1 MAHQTDL
8 AVETGEVRTEAFEME
23 SPHVMGNI
31 NEPSTDNMAN
41 IATVEPIPPNGGYG
55 WVCAFAVFLINS
67 HTWGIN
73 ASWAVMMAYYA
84 THPKEMP
91 ASFFEYSLVGGL
103 SISAAMIISP
113 FVTIVRRRIGLR
125 LTLVLGSVLLFISLL
140 TSSFAVEIWQLFL
153 SQGVCFGVGMGL
165 SYISGAAVLP
175 PWFTSRRSLAV
186 GCATAGVGIGGLVYS
201 IASNVLIEE
210 VGIRWTYRILA
221 FCGLGANLLAAFLLK
236 EWGGRTQPDMRL
248 DEERFDPRDF
258 GRIEILLLI
267 AWGFATDL
275 GYVILLYSLPT
286 YASSIGLTPSQGAM
300 SSALLNL
307 GVALS
312 RPLIGYISDSFGR
325 INIAGMLTFL
335 CTISCFGLWLPA
347 TTYAPLL
354 VFSLIGGALCGVFWC
369 TITPVMAEVVGIQK
383 LASTFGS
390 LCIAMALPTTFG
402 GPLAMQIAGSGES
415 LKFTEAQLFVGFMFL
430 TGTLSVWFLRCW
442 QIFKVE
448 MEQGDN
454 STTTVRARRYWVSWL
469 TPRFLFSSRRV

>member
-23 SPHVMGNI
+23 SPHAMGNI

-55 WVCAFAVFLINS
+55 W
-67 HTWGIN
+67 
-73 ASWAVMMAYYA
+73 SWAVMMAYYA

-113 FVTIVRRRIGLR
+113 LVTIVRRRIGLR
-125 LTLVLGSVLLFISLL
+125 LTLILGSVLLFISLL
-140 TSSFAVEIWQLFL
+140 TSSFATEIWQLFL

-186 GCATAGVGIGGLVYS
+186 GCATAGVGIGGLVCS
-201 IASNVLIEE
+201 IASNVLVEE

-236 EWGGRTQPDMRL
+236 EWGGRAQPDMRL
-248 DEERFDPRDF
+248 NQERFDPRDF

-286 YASSIGLTPSQGAM
+286 YASSIGLTPAQGAM

-307 GVALS
+307 GMALS

-325 INIAGMLTFL
+325 INIAGILTFL

-454 STTTVRARRYWVSWL
+454 STTT
-469 TPRFLFSSRRV
+469 FSASLSLVT

>member
-1 MAHQTDL
+1 MPRQADL
-8 AVETGEVRTEAFEME
+8 AVETGEVGTETFEME
-23 SPHVMGNI
+23 SPHGNI
-31 NEPSTDNMAN
+31 DEPSTDNMAN

-55 WVCAFAVFLINS
+55 W
-67 HTWGIN
+67 
-73 ASWAVMMAYYA
+73 SWAVMMAYYA

-113 FVTIVRRRIGLR
+113 LVTIVRKRIGLR
-125 LTLVLGSVLLFISLL
+125 LTLILGSVLLFISLL
-140 TSSFAVEIWQLFL
+140 TSSFATQIWQLFL

-201 IASNVLIEE
+201 IASNTLIED

-221 FCGLGANLLAAFLLK
+221 FCGLGANLLAALLLK
-236 EWGGRTQPDMRL
+236 EWGGRTQPNMRL

-267 AWGFATDL
+267 GWGFATDL
-275 GYVILLYSLPT
+275 GYVILLYSLTPRFLDR
-286 YASSIGLTPSQGAM
+286 LTPAQGAM

-307 GVALS
+307 GMALS

-325 INIAGMLTFL
+325 INIAGILTFL
-335 CTISCFGLWLPA
+335 CTISCFALWLPG

-354 VFSLIGGALCGVFWC
+354 AFSLIGGALCGVFWC
-369 TITPVMAEVVGIQK
+369 TITPVMVEVVGIRK

-390 LCIAMALPTTFG
+390 LCIAMAVPTTFG

-430 TGTLSVWFLRCW
+430 TGTLCVWFLRCW

-448 MEQGDN
+448 VEQGDN
-454 STTTVRARRYWVSWL
+454 STTTVRATRYWVSWL
-469 TPRFLFSSRRV
+469 TPRFMFSSRRV

>member
-1 MAHQTDL
+1 MARQADIT
-8 AVETGEVRTEAFEME
+8 VEAGEVRTEAFEME
-23 SPHVMGNI
+23 SQPPYVMGNI
-31 NEPSTDNMAN
+31 NELSTDSMVNV
-41 IATVEPIPPNGGYG
+41 ATVEPIPPNGGYG
-55 WVCAFAVFLINS
+55 W
-67 HTWGIN
+67 
-73 ASWAVMMAYYA
+73 SWAVIMAYYA

-91 ASFFEYSLVGGL
+91 ASFFELSLVGGL
-103 SISAAMIISP
+103 SISAALLTSP
-113 FVTIVRRRIGLR
+113 LVTVVRKRIGLR
-125 LTLVLGSVLLFISLL
+125 LTLILGSVLLFISLI
-140 TSSFAVEIWQLFL
+140 TSSFATKIWQLFL
-153 SQGVCFGVGMGL
+153 SQGVCFGLGMGL

-186 GCATAGVGIGGLVYS
+186 GCATAGVGLGGLVYS
-201 IASNVLIEE
+201 IGANQLIED
-210 VGIRWTYRILA
+210 VGIRWTYRVLA

-236 EWGGRTQPDMRL
+236 EWGGRTQPDMRSN
-248 DEERFDPRDF
+248 EERFDPRDF

-286 YASSIGLTPSQGAM
+286 YASSIGLTPAQGAI

-307 GVALS
+307 GMALS
-312 RPLIGYISDSFGR
+312 RPLIGYLSDSFGR
-325 INIAGMLTFL
+325 INMAGILTFL
-335 CTISCFGLWLPA
+335 CTISCFAIWLPA

-369 TITPVMAEVVGIQK
+369 TITPVMVEVVGIQK

-390 LCIAMALPTTFG
+390 LCLAMAIPTTFG
-402 GPLAMQIAGSGES
+402 GPLAMQIAGSGEN

-442 QIFKVE
+442 QIFRVE

-454 STTTVRARRYWVSWL
+454 STTTVKATRYWVSWL
-469 TPRFLFSSRRV
+469 TPRFMFSARRV

>member
-1 MAHQTDL
+1 
-8 AVETGEVRTEAFEME
+8 
-23 SPHVMGNI
+23 
-31 NEPSTDNMAN
+31 
-41 IATVEPIPPNGGYG
+41 
-55 WVCAFAVFLINS
+55 
-67 HTWGIN
+67 
-73 ASWAVMMAYYA
+73 MAYYA
-84 THPKEMP
+84 THPDEMP

-103 SISAAMIISP
+103 SISAALIISP
-113 FVTIVRRRIGLR
+113 LVTIVRKRIGLR
-125 LTLVLGSVLLFISLL
+125 LTLILGSVFLFLSLI
-140 TSSFAVEIWQLFL
+140 TSSLATKMWQLFL

-186 GCATAGVGIGGLVYS
+186 GCATSGVGIGGLVYS
-201 IASNVLIEE
+201 IATNILIED
-210 VGIRWTYRILA
+210 VGIRLAYRILG

-236 EWGGRTQPDMRL
+236 ERGGRTQPDIQVL

-286 YASSIGLTPSQGAM
+286 YASSIGLTPTQGAT

-307 GVALS
+307 GLALS

-325 INIAGMLTFL
+325 INIAGILTFL
-335 CTISCFGLWLPA
+335 CTISCFALWLPA

-354 VFSLIGGALCGVFWC
+354 AFSLIGGALCGVFWC
-369 TITPVMAEVVGIQK
+369 TITPVMVEVVGIRK
-383 LASTFGS
+383 LASTFRS
-390 LCIAMALPTTFG
+390 LCIAMALPTIFG
-402 GPLAMQIAGSGES
+402 GPVAMQIAGSGEN
-415 LKFTEAQLFVGFMFL
+415 LKFTHAQLFVGFMFL
-430 TGTLSVWFLRCW
+430 TGSHCVWLLRCW

-454 STTTVRARRYWVSWL
+454 STTTVRATRYWVSWL